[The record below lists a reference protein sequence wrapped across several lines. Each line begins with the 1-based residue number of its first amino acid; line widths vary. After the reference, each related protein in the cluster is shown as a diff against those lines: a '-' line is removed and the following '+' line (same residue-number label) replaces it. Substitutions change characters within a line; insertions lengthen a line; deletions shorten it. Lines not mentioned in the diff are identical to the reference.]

1 MRDEESAAVAA
12 ASIISSSSLLTILL
26 LSLLHLTPESAMA
39 ASVTTTS
46 TSIANRVKGAM
57 YGLLIGD
64 ALAMPTHWYY
74 GGSQEVRQTYGT
86 IKSYVAPKSQK
97 AGSIMPKSNTGGG
110 GRGSYQ
116 GDVIGKLIFH
126 DKKKYWKPGT
136 SYHYHQGMAAG
147 DNTLEGLLFRRVASI
162 LTTHGADKDALTSD
176 YIEFMTTPGTHN
188 DTYCGTCHRM
198 FFANREA
205 GKPLADCPD
214 NDGHNV
220 DSADALVAAVPAM
233 LFSNSDN
240 EAAQNVETVIS
251 FTRNSPTA
259 IQYAQTF
266 GTLLRNIVRR
276 ENDATDLS
284 DVIHLLTEASTAIG
298 FDVENA
304 IISGRDPVTA

>member
-1 MRDEESAAVAA
+1 MATSSAT
-12 ASIISSSSLLTILL
+12 LN
-26 LSLLHLTPESAMA
+26 P
-39 ASVTTTS
+39 
-46 TSIANRVKGAM
+46 IANRIKGAW

-64 ALAMPTHWYY
+64 ALAMPTHWFY
-74 GGSQEVRQTYGT
+74 GGAREVQQTYGT
-86 IKSYVAPKSQK
+86 IKSYVAPKTQK

-110 GRGSYQ
+110 GRGSYK

-136 SYHYHQGMAAG
+136 SYHYHQGMSAG
-147 DNTLEGLLFRRVASI
+147 DNTLEGLLFRRVSHI
-162 LTTHGADKDALTSD
+162 LSTNGCNKESLTSD

-205 GKPLADCPD
+205 GKPIEKCPD

-233 LFSNSDN
+233 LFSHDDAQ
-240 EAAQNVETVIS
+240 AAKDIETVIS

-259 IQYAQTF
+259 IQYGKTF
-266 GTLLRNIVRR
+266 STLLRRIIRR
-276 ENDATDLS
+276 PVQENQDLNNVIAMLVELS
-284 DVIHLLTEASTAIG
+284 DTIG
-298 FDVENA
+298 FDVQNSIHE
-304 IISGRDPVTA
+304 SDPVTA

>member
-1 MRDEESAAVAA
+1 MA
-12 ASIISSSSLLTILL
+12 
-26 LSLLHLTPESAMA
+26 A

-74 GGSQEVRQTYGT
+74 GGAMEVRQTYGI

-176 YIEFMTTPGTHN
+176 YIDFMTTPGTHN

-240 EAAQNVETVIS
+240 EAAENVETVIS

-266 GTLLRNIVRR
+266 ATLLRNIVQR

-284 DVIHLLTEASTAIG
+284 DAIHLLTEASTAIG